1 VEGLEALEPQRDI
14 GVLSLQPL
22 LQRMDHRQDIL
33 YSCPM
38 FRVPHSFLL
47 AHIFIDNENEIQSLA
62 IYDNE
67 NEISSCMSK
76 SPPK

>member
-1 VEGLEALEPQRDI
+1 
-14 GVLSLQPL
+14 
-22 LQRMDHRQDIL
+22 
-33 YSCPM
+33 M

-67 NEISSCMSK
+67 NEISSCVSK